1 MLAFVVVVCYVLFLD
16 ASVRKEAE
24 MIDRI
29 HRKEVL
35 NCIFSMILT
44 IRLGIS

>member
-1 MLAFVVVVCYVLFLD
+1 MLGFVVVVCYVLFLD
-16 ASVRKEAE
+16 ASVWEEAE
-24 MIDRI
+24 MIERI

-44 IRLGIS
+44 IRLAIS